1 MEKAVL
7 LCSSKNDA
15 VVKMSLPE
23 DNETIPAA
31 EYKLRLPT
39 EEQLLD
45 EVRKATAEF
54 EAAKEQS
61 NNL

>member
-1 MEKAVL
+1 
-7 LCSSKNDA
+7 
-15 VVKMSLPE
+15 MSLPE